1 MATRNVSESSDS
13 DVAPPSPKRHGSR
26 AFLRTFVHLE
36 KRSKAMPTRR
46 EFNRLKAA
54 GRVKQI
60 AFTKNHASADMERL
74 LLFHFPCLVDLDLS
88 RLRFITSYD
97 KGHAMSVVFRYIPSG
112 EEIMAQFTQGPKQK
126 VYMYWKG
133 PSSVNLD
140 DALPSCS
147 TATSSSLPST
157 VASTVSTSS
166 NPIPSASLTPSST
179 PVSTSTISSPV
190 ASFSSTG
197 VTQPSLATTMSRPT
211 LSLRTSDDDDNDDAV
226 FMQSVFSDDVI
237 EIDPPAINNFPVRT
251 TSMESSTAKGYK
263 GSPFYGSGLKGGL
276 VVDDLSSPGLGDT
289 ETDTC
294 DAVLQSIMARAPLC
308 INDEHQQREQYV
320 KWRKEKKEQEEELC
334 ALQKKDTREKQECR
348 ESEKPQV
355 TASEKEETLQWN
367 PCDDHDATVHKIR
380 EEREKRVPP
389 EPEEGTTI
397 IIRFN
402 DQKLSRKFTK
412 NAMFQEVY
420 DWAGAMSTMP
430 PHFTLQRRSE
440 VVLHEHH
447 IKGQEVLDVYEREE
461 NEVKRLLN
469 SRVGKI
475 S

>member
-1 MATRNVSESSDS
+1 MLPFLIHSFEELCWQAHEDNKGMMVVLLNSRRKGDAKRGTLLRILHNVESQHYENWLFWVADTWSSDGRKVFHAYGG
-13 DVAPPSPKRHGSR
+13 DQ
-26 AFLRTFVHLE
+26 
-36 KRSKAMPTRR
+36 RR
-46 EFNRLKAA
+46 
-54 GRVKQI
+54 
-60 AFTKNHASADMERL
+60 DRL
-74 LLFHFPCLVDLDLS
+74 LF
-88 RLRFITSYD
+88 
-97 KGHAMSVVFRYIPSG
+97 
-112 EEIMAQFTQGPKQK
+112 
-126 VYMYWKG
+126 
-133 PSSVNLD
+133 
-140 DALPSCS
+140 
-147 TATSSSLPST
+147 
-157 VASTVSTSS
+157 
-166 NPIPSASLTPSST
+166 LTPS
-179 PVSTSTISSPV
+179 
-190 ASFSSTG
+190 TG
-197 VTQPSLATTMSRPT
+197 RNAT
-211 LSLRTSDDDDNDDAV
+211 LLG
-226 FMQSVFSDDVI
+226 
-237 EIDPPAINNFPVRT
+237 EIA
-251 TSMESSTAKGYK
+251 
-263 GSPFYGSGLKGGL
+263 
-276 VVDDLSSPGLGDT
+276 DT

-294 DAVLQSIMARAPLC
+294 DAVLQSIMAIAPLC

-447 IKGQEVLDVYEREE
+447 IKGQEVLDVYER
-461 NEVKRLLN
+461 VSSFFCCVLGVQKAGQLVCYMLN
-469 SRVGKI
+469 PGEQNIKEK
-475 S
+475 